1 MVRSVSRGITFFCTR
16 SEINMTPKIGL
27 ALGGGGARGLA
38 HIGILKV
45 LLREQIPIDVVT
57 GTSMGG
63 IVGAMH
69 AVGLS
74 PEQMEAEATKRGEIG
89 QIFKLIDLRLVGSGL
104 LGGKRIKK
112 MLVDM
117 LGA

>member
-1 MVRSVSRGITFFCTR
+1 MVRSTSRGITFCTR
-16 SEINMTPKIGL
+16 SAISMSPKIGL

-45 LLREQIPIDVVT
+45 LQREHIPIDVIA

-69 AVGLS
+69 AAGRS
-74 PEQMEAEATKRGEIG
+74 TEQMESEALKHGDIG
-89 QIFKLIDLRLVGSGL
+89 QIFKLVDLRLIGSGL
-104 LGGKRIKK
+104 
-112 MLVDM
+112 
-117 LGA
+117 